1 MWWGLPIFLW
11 ILLVSSV
18 ARSQPLFWALGLPLV
33 GLLIESSLFSQ
44 TVVSSWF
51 WAHAQ
56 PLPLAAGF
64 DQAELLGGPMIG
76 PDSVLSGV
84 VALVLGA
91 LTMLGRRYCNEI

>member
-1 MWWGLPIFLW
+1 
-11 ILLVSSV
+11 
-18 ARSQPLFWALGLPLV
+18 
-33 GLLIESSLFSQ
+33 
-44 TVVSSWF
+44 
-51 WAHAQ
+51 Q

-64 DQAELLGGPMIG
+64 DHAELLGGPMIG